1 MLTLKAGILSSKNN
15 ISSRNECTAMAS
27 SRRYTLYAKRYM
39 LFTAFTPLE
48 VIPESWAMHLRRRL
62 LTGFT
67 FVEVIVALAIVSIS
81 LLALLRLHMIS
92 ISMADTAQI
101 TSQAVF
107 LADEKIAET
116 LALGYPE
123 VGTDSG
129 TVEKSVLYLHWQ
141 TEVTHP
147 QSPQLDEANITGL
160 RKILVD
166 VSWKQGVGRK
176 HLQMSTYVADRKLN
190 EQ

>member
-39 LFTAFTPLE
+39 LF
-48 VIPESWAMHLRRRL
+48 
-62 LTGFT
+62 TGFT

-129 TVEKSVLYLHWQ
+129 TVEKSVLCLHWQ

-147 QSPQLDEANITGL
+147 QSTQLDEANITGL

-176 HLQMSTYVADRKLN
+176 HIQMSTYVADRKLN